1 MITIADLKS
10 SLYDQRLFSEYPSSI
25 RVNNMEE
32 GVDNKVEYVTLTS
45 EGTFINIDNNIL
57 KKSKEIYSINDGN
70 VSFRKD
76 CDGIC
81 LLHRGERKFIIF
93 TEVKSGFANMEKKA
107 YFQLITSYV
116 RCKSF
121 LSTLDV
127 YSPSEY
133 EEVAIAI
140 SYPIVQQQISNNDQH
155 QESRQSVINKYAPL
169 RNRYRRQILDK
180 SYVDMSMSDFEIDKL
195 HLKSGLINDHL
206 HLIHIPI
213 QSDIK
218 SASINLDEILL

>member
-1 MITIADLKS
+1 
-10 SLYDQRLFSEYPSSI
+10 
-25 RVNNMEE
+25 
-32 GVDNKVEYVTLTS
+32 
-45 EGTFINIDNNIL
+45 
-57 KKSKEIYSINDGN
+57 
-70 VSFRKD
+70 
-76 CDGIC
+76 
-81 LLHRGERKFIIF
+81 
-93 TEVKSGFANMEKKA
+93 MEKKA

-121 LSTLDV
+121 LAALDV

-169 RNRYRRQILDK
+169 KNRYRRQILDK
-180 SYVDMSMSDFEIDKL
+180 SYVDMNMSDFEIDKL

-213 QSDIK
+213 KTDLK
-218 SASINLDEILL
+218 SATIDLDEVLL